1 MAKPFK
7 VSRGTE
13 RLDEIVKLVKNNDQ
27 PSQMSHQSESTN
39 LAQVPIESVMPNPYQ
54 PRLEY
59 SEEGITDLSCSI
71 QKHGILQPLIGRQNQ
86 DGTITLIAGHRRWIA
101 GKRAGL
107 RTIPV
112 VLRSVTD
119 EELRVLALIENL
131 QREDL
136 HTIDKASA
144 LTDLTKTCQN
154 QEEAATL
161 LAMSRQALFHW
172 LSIRKLDPNVIEIC
186 RKVPDFSLRD
196 LKRLSQLPLTRQIV
210 EARRLLSAHN
220 RTETDPPPLAGP
232 KENYRGKG
240 KNFRKFEF
248 KHPDKKFIC
257 RIEIKATSK
266 THVLTL
272 EETRDFLASALAA
285 IEVEMKA

>member
-7 VSRGTE
+7 VSRGTQ
-13 RLDEIVKLVKNNDQ
+13 RLDEIANLIKNTDQ
-27 PSQMSHQSESTN
+27 PVPQPETAN
-39 LAQVPIESVMPNPYQ
+39 LAQVPIESVLPNPYQ

-59 SEEGITDLSCSI
+59 SEEGVTDLSCSI

-101 GKRAGL
+101 AKKAGL
-107 RTIPV
+107 RALPI

-119 EELRVLALIENL
+119 EELRLLALIENL

-144 LTDLTKTCQN
+144 LTDLTQTCQN

-161 LAMSRQALFHW
+161 LAMSRQALVHW
-172 LSIRKLDPNVIEIC
+172 LSIRKLDPPVIEIC
-186 RKVPDFSLRD
+186 RKVPGFSLRD
-196 LKRLSQLPLTRQIV
+196 LKRLSQLPPVRQIV

-220 RTETDPPPLAGP
+220 RTEPDTQPLAGP
-232 KENYRGKG
+232 KEHSRGKN

-257 RIEIKATSK
+257 RVEIKATSK

-272 EETRDFLASALAA
+272 EETRDFLANALAA
-285 IEVEMKA
+285 IEAEMKT